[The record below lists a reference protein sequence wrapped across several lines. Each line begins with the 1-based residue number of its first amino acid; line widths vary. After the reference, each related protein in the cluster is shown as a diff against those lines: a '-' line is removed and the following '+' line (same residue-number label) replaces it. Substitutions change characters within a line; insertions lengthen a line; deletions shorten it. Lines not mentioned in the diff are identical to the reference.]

1 MWIEILLLF
10 FLVICAVWDAV
21 KKEIP
26 LIVVWIGMA
35 AAVILRAAGVIETES
50 WEMMGAAFMPGVMFW
65 VISYVTREKVGY
77 GDGWILLLIGLFI
90 GAAKCIAVL
99 MTALFVESIFLILL
113 LALRKINR
121 DKEVPFVPFL
131 LVGLGVIICA

>member
-1 MWIEILLLF
+1 MRIELLSFF
-10 FLVICAVWDAV
+10 FLAICAVWDAV

-26 LIVVWIGMA
+26 LLVVWLGMLT
-35 AAVILRAAGVIETES
+35 AVILRVAGVIETQS
-50 WEMMGAAFMPGVMFW
+50 FGVLGAALLPGFLFW

-77 GDGWILLLIGLFI
+77 GDGWILLLIGLFA
-90 GAAKCIAVL
+90 GAEKCIAAL
-99 MTALFVESIFLILL
+99 MTALFVESIFLIIL